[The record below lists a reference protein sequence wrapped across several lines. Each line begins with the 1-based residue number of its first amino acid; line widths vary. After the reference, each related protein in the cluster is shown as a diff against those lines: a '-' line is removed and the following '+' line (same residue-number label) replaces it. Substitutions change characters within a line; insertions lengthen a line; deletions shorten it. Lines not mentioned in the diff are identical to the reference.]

1 MKIRHAC
8 EEDIEALA
16 AIEQQCFPPLQAA
29 GFKEIQQR
37 VSVYG
42 DHFFLLEKEGKIVS
56 FVDGMCTDEKD
67 LSDLMY
73 ERADM
78 HDPEGSWQMIF
89 GVNTIPSHRGRGYAG
104 RLIRQAICDARS
116 QGRAGLVLTCKDALV
131 HYYGKFGFVDEGISE
146 YSTHGNVVWH
156 QMRLTFRKALVLFPC
171 DGPTRAAAVHSPSK
185 MPRGAGKTTTL
196 PWGRPTSSLAS
207 PETRTFSTAKTW
219 S

>member
-1 MKIRHAC
+1 MNKAGEPASMKIRHAC

-89 GVNTIPSHRGRGYAG
+89 GVNTIPFERRHGYAG
-104 RLIRQAICDARS
+104 MLIRACLRQAEEE
-116 QGRAGLVLTCKDALV
+116 GRKGAVLTCLKEKISWY
-131 HYYGKFGFVDEGISE
+131 HSFGFENEGISA
-146 YSTHGNVVWH
+146 SVHGDVTWY
-156 QMRLTFRKALVLFPC
+156 QMRCVFEK
-171 DGPTRAAAVHSPSK
+171 
-185 MPRGAGKTTTL
+185 
-196 PWGRPTSSLAS
+196 
-207 PETRTFSTAKTW
+207 
-219 S
+219 